1 METIG
6 QGLVVFAAMLVIMW
20 TVKKL

>member
-6 QGLVVFAAMLVIMW
+6 QGLVVLAAMLVIMW

>member
-6 QGLVVFAAMLVIMW
+6 QGLVVLVAMLVIMW